1 MKVILIDDES
11 RARNVLKT
19 LLIEECNGVSVI
31 LEASNLKE
39 GVSIINK
46 ESPDI
51 VFLDVEMPQQSGLEI
66 MDYFKDE
73 TIEFQIIFT
82 TAYSQ
87 YAIEAFKISAID
99 YLLKPIDV
107 EELQN
112 AILKAKENLKEQN
125 IANKLKKLEK
135 AFQHLSINKIALE
148 VPKGIIFTSHDEII
162 FFEADG
168 VYTKVHLKDGKSEL
182 ICKTL
187 KHFSEQLIDNPFFY
201 KPHRSYLINLK
212 FMNKVTKQDGYHIVM
227 NNKTTIPIA
236 RDRKDDFLKMV
247 TNVFK

>member
-99 YLLKPIDV
+99 YL
-107 EELQN
+107 
-112 AILKAKENLKEQN
+112 
-125 IANKLKKLEK
+125 NKLKKLEK